1 MFENIKE
8 LFPSIPKYRLK
19 QVEEALFQPKFQCW
33 EDVTVLPKDM
43 RSILN
48 RKLNK
53 AYESASLFT
62 KNHYENFPVL
72 SFLIPKKLR
81 KHVAIIYWF
90 ARTADDYADEGN
102 YSESERLEKLNNF
115 EFRMK
120 QLLSGKAE
128 SDYEIAL
135 ANTINEKNLSAKNFY
150 NLIKAFRQDV
160 IKNKYENFDEVIDY
174 CKRSANPVGR
184 LILELFDIRSEEAIK
199 YSDKICTALQLT
211 NFLQDVSIDYKKG
224 RIYLPQDEMNIL
236 KITEKLFED
245 KENNHNLKQLV
256 KNNVDRVQNLF
267 DEGKNLFPLLSGRLK
282 VEIIWTV
289 AGGEEIL
296 DQIRK
301 NDYNVLN
308 NRPELSKTKMVSL
321 FLKSLIKD

>member
-1 MFENIKE
+1 MNKSE
-8 LFPSIPKYRLK
+8 L
-19 QVEEALFQPKFQCW
+19 Q
-33 EDVTVLPKDM
+33 
-43 RSILN
+43 
-48 RKLNK
+48 KLNS
-53 AYESASLFT
+53 AYSKSIKFA
-62 KNHYENFPVL
+62 KYHYENFPVV

-81 KHVAIIYWF
+81 NHVAIIYWF

-102 YSESERLEKLNNF
+102 LSEGERLEKLNNF
-115 EFRMK
+115 QYRTK
-120 QLLSGKAE
+120 QLLIGKAE

-135 ANTINEKNLSAKNFY
+135 ANTIKEKNLTTENFF

-160 IKNKYENFDEVIDY
+160 IKNRYENFAEVFDY
-174 CKRSANPVGR
+174 CKYSANPVGR
-184 LILELFDIRSEEAIK
+184 LILELFDIRSEESIK

-224 RIYLPQDEMNIL
+224 RIYLPQDEMEML
-236 KITEKLFED
+236 QITEKLFED
-245 KENNHNLKQLV
+245 KENNHKLKQLV
-256 KNNVDRVQNLF
+256 KHNVDRAQNLL
-267 DEGKNLFPLLSGRLK
+267 DEGKKLFPLLSGWLK

-308 NRPELSKTKMVSL
+308 NRPEISKTRMISL
-321 FLKSLIKD
+321 FLKSLI